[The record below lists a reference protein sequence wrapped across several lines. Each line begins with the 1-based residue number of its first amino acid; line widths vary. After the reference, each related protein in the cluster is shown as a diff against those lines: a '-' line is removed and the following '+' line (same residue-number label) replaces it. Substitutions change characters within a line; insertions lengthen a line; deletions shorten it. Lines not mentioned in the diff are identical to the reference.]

1 MAGYRKLNPSDLPA
15 FADHLLRLTTNDRCC
30 RFGSPTSD
38 DAITRYCEKINWT
51 HTVIVGFFEDGALHA
66 AAELRL
72 EPTFTPSNGELAFSV
87 ERPCQG
93 RGIGTTLMRRILVV
107 ARNLG
112 LAQVAVYCLAENMR
126 MRKLLVRVNAPP
138 VVDLPE
144 ALSVIDLPPPDTQ
157 SLLQEQNDDQSGTI
171 SVIMDYWTHDF
182 VTSMLERVD

>member
-1 MAGYRKLNPSDLPA
+1 
-15 FADHLLRLTTNDRCC
+15 
-30 RFGSPTSD
+30 
-38 DAITRYCEKINWT
+38 
-51 HTVIVGFFEDGALHA
+51 
-66 AAELRL
+66 
-72 EPTFTPSNGELAFSV
+72 
-87 ERPCQG
+87 
-93 RGIGTTLMRRILVV
+93 
-107 ARNLG
+107 
-112 LAQVAVYCLAENMR
+112 